1 MSLGPGWGLEE
12 EEEEEEK
19 DKEKELILPL
29 EKGEMG
35 TSVGRA
41 AAEQSL
47 MPKANPT
54 PSHWFPVVYPP
65 G

>member
-1 MSLGPGWGLEE
+1 MR
-12 EEEEEEK
+12 
-19 DKEKELILPL
+19 
-29 EKGEMG
+29 

-54 PSHWFPVVYPP
+54 PSHWFAVTYPS